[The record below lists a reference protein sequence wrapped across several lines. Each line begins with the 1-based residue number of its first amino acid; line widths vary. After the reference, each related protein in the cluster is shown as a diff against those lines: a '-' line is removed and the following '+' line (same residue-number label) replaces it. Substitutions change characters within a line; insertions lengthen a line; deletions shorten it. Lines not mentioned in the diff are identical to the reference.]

1 MRQKNYFVIKIIIC
15 CSNLAL
21 SVNTAFSNDLNLK
34 QAYQAALLNDASIR
48 ASNAL
53 TESVREKINQARSSL
68 LPQISASFTRN
79 QNNLESTTPN
89 LFGNSVVSND
99 QYFSD
104 NRLIQLR
111 QPLINQ
117 QRWFQFQQAKNL
129 AEEAEANLERELQNL
144 LVRVTS
150 SYFENLMAEEQL
162 ILVLIQKK
170 NHLAILDAAKKRF
183 LAGSGTRT
191 DIDEAQARLDLIV
204 SQELEAIQNK
214 DLMRRQLQTMVNQP
228 FGKLAKVNVQALKLT
243 PPDPVDIESWIGR
256 AELSSQE
263 LKAMKA
269 KLEAAKIEVNKAQA
283 AHMPTLDAI
292 AQWSNSGRENI
303 TNINS
308 RYENKSIGLQLNIPL
323 YSGGYMNSTIR
334 QAVAEQT
341 RAEETL
347 EALRRDLG
355 VRVHREYRGV
365 SEGVMRVRALEQAV
379 RSAEQMVASTQMSQ
393 KGGSRTQLDVLN
405 AQQQYTLTLR
415 DLAQARLVYLLS
427 KVRLAS
433 LVGEDAMASLEQVNG
448 SLAAN

>member
-1 MRQKNYFVIKIIIC
+1 MRQKVYLFLQITFFY
-15 CSNLAL
+15 SSLAL

-34 QAYQAALLNDASIR
+34 QAYQAALQNDASIR

-53 TESVREKINQARSSL
+53 TESVRERIIQARSGL
-68 LPQISASFTRN
+68 LPQISASFSRN

-89 LFGNSVVSND
+89 LLGNSVVSND
-99 QYFSD
+99 QYYSD
-104 NRLIQLR
+104 NRLLQLR
-111 QPLINQ
+111 QPVINQ

-129 AEEAEANLERELQNL
+129 AEEAEANLEKEFQNL

-162 ILVLIQKK
+162 DLVSVQKK
-170 NHLAILDAAKKRF
+170 NYLAMLDAAKKRF

-191 DIDEAQARLDLIV
+191 DIDEAQARLDLVV
-204 SQELEAIQNK
+204 SQELEAIQNQ
-214 DLMRRQLQTMVNQP
+214 DLTRRQLQTMVNQP
-228 FGKLAKVNVQALKLT
+228 FVKLAKVNVQALKLT
-243 PPDPVDIESWIGR
+243 APDPVDIESWIGR

-263 LKAMKA
+263 MKAMKA

-323 YSGGYMNSTIR
+323 YSGGYVNSTIR
-334 QAVAEQT
+334 QALAEQT

-365 SEGVMRVRALEQAV
+365 SEGVMRVRALEQAA
-379 RSAEQMVASTQMSQ
+379 RSAEQMMVSTQMSQ
-393 KGGSRTQLDVLN
+393 KAGSRTQLDVLN

-433 LVGEDAMASLEQVNG
+433 LVGEDAMISLEQVNG